1 MIRLHAPLAPVIT
14 TLWPWLSVPTID
26 EDVLADARTF
36 SREDALPS
44 LTVAAVPLVSGAGV
58 AVGADVE
65 SDAAA
70 EASF

>member
-1 MIRLHAPLAPVIT
+1 MIWLHAPLVPVT
-14 TLWPWLSVPTID
+14 VTLCPFFSVPRIA

-58 AVGADVE
+58 AVGVCVAFVLRIIR
-65 SDAAA
+65 
-70 EASF
+70 